1 MLEINILIS
10 CVFYSLQVLRY
21 LADCAFFQ
29 GVNKISGG
37 LRNDWTQRSLNYLW
51 WCNAKVKQLKS

>member
-21 LADCAFFQ
+21 LADCGFFQ
-29 GVNKISGG
+29 GVNKISGR
-37 LRNDWTQRSLNYLW
+37 LRNDWTQRSLNYL
-51 WCNAKVKQLKS
+51 